1 MCFLEVDIVQLP
13 VSYFK
18 KLKALNGQVKDL
30 MSFKKKKK
38 GYVCVIL
45 QQPVPDVMYPE
56 TAALTPRASL
66 RSAARDERCKEEGM
80 VLSPKE
86 FKT

>member
-30 MSFKKKKK
+30 MSFKKKKEV
-38 GYVCVIL
+38 YVCVIL
-45 QQPVPDVMYPE
+45 QQPVPNVMYPE
-56 TAALTPRASL
+56 TAVLTPRASL
-66 RSAARDERCKEEGM
+66 HSAVRDERCKEEGM
-80 VLSPKE
+80 VLSPQD